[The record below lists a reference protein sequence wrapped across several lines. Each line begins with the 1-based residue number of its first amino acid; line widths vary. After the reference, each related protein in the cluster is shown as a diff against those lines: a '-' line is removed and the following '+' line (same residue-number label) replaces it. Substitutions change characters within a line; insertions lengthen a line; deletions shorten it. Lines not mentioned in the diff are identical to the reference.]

1 MATYTSTST
10 RSPIA
15 LMQSILVTGLVISV
29 LGGLDYMIF
38 FNLTLHFS
46 PEAVLQ
52 YIASGLLG
60 RAAFAGGWN
69 TALLGL
75 LIHFVI
81 SFVVAGVFLYA
92 ATFIPLLRRAAF
104 VSALVYGAAVNLF
117 MSALILP
124 LSAAPKMQVTA
135 LLVIHG
141 LIADAVFV
149 GIPLAVVLWRESR
162 AQQANG

>member
-15 LMQSILVTGLVISV
+15 LMRAILVTGLIIGV

-60 RAAFAGGWN
+60 RASFTGGWN

-92 ATFIPLLRRAAF
+92 ATIIPLVRRFAF
-104 VSALVYGAAVNLF
+104 VSALVYGVAVNMF
-117 MSALILP
+117 MSSLVLP
-124 LSAAPKMQVTA
+124 LSAAPKMHVTA
-135 LLVIHG
+135 LLVVHG
-141 LIADAVFV
+141 LIADAIFV
-149 GIPLAVVLWRESR
+149 GLPLAIVLWRESR
-162 AQQANG
+162 AQQTNG